1 LGKPSARELM
11 IIAAC
16 TGLANNFGAVKSLV
30 TKGIQVGHMKMHL
43 FNILNFYAATQE
55 EKLKAVEYFK
65 NKKVS
70 FKSVTDFI
78 NNHRSQILGV
88 KS

>member
-1 LGKPSARELM
+1 
-11 IIAAC
+11 
-16 TGLANNFGAVKSLV
+16 
-30 TKGIQVGHMKMHL
+30 MKMHL

-65 NKKVS
+65 NHKVS

-78 NNHRSQILGV
+78 NNHRSHALGV

>member
-1 LGKPSARELM
+1 M
-11 IIAAC
+11 IAAAA
-16 TGLANNFGAVKSLV
+16 GLANNFGAVKSLV

-43 FNILNFYAATQE
+43 FNILNFYAASQE

-65 NKKVS
+65 NHKVS
-70 FKSVTDFI
+70 FKSVTEFI
-78 NNHRSQILGV
+78 NNHRSHFLGV

>member
-1 LGKPSARELM
+1 LM
-11 IIAAC
+11 MIAAAA
-16 TGLANNFGAVKSLV
+16 GLANNFGAVKSLV

-55 EKLKAVEYFK
+55 EKQKAVEYFK
-65 NKKVS
+65 NHKVS

-78 NNHRSQILGV
+78 NQHRSHVLGL